1 MTVWHAT
8 IGGWRKS
15 SSRTVKHPS
24 ALPGVEVPGKAS
36 WRSFRRDWKDDDL
49 MEVCEALGHLTQVG
63 AGQAAGVELGGASRD
78 STGCGIIQEGL
89 ISC

>member
-24 ALPGVEVPGKAS
+24 ALPGVGVSGQAS
-36 WRSFRRDWKDDDL
+36 WRSFGRDWKDDDL
-49 MEVCEALGHLTQVG
+49 TEVCEALGHLTQVG
-63 AGQAAGVELGGASRD
+63 AGQAAGENREVPSIPRV
-78 STGCGIIQEGL
+78 C
-89 ISC
+89 

>member
-24 ALPGVEVPGKAS
+24 ALPGVGVSGQAS
-36 WRSFRRDWKDDDL
+36 WRSFGRDWKDDDL
-49 MEVCEALGHLTQVG
+49 REVCEVLRHLTDVG
-63 AGQAAGVELGGASRD
+63 AGQAAGENREVPCIPSLLRKGAL
-78 STGCGIIQEGL
+78 CVL
-89 ISC
+89 